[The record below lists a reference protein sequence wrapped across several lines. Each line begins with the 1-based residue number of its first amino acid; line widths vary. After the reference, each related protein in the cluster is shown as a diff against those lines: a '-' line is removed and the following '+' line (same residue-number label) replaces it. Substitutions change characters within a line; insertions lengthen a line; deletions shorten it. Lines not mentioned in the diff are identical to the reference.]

1 MAMGGGVA
9 DPGGGAANRT
19 CCAILAVA
27 VLAVGVGARPGRAG
41 AAQRIKLT
49 MPAASIAMSPVYLA
63 KGRGYFEEEDLDV
76 EIVATP
82 GGGPDIMAL
91 IAGEADFTFTPG
103 DNALLAQQQGRKVK
117 MVMSGLNRL
126 IINWAIHRDVARAK
140 GIAEDTPLPEKLK
153 ALKGLTV
160 GVTQLG
166 ALTAHLATFVV
177 RKAGYVPHQDVKLVP
192 VGSGPTWLAALAN
205 RKVDVALAAA
215 PILDAAIYR
224 GYASMFLN
232 NAKGEDPSL
241 PEFLM
246 EDLLA
251 RPETIAQH
259 PGLVRKMVR
268 AIVKANAWAVKHSPE
283 EVADALRPFLS
294 NTDFVLLLAGVRST
308 LPAFTPDGR
317 ISERSV
323 QVTQDVLQQAGLLQ
337 RRVPFAE
344 AATNDFLPN

>member
-1 MAMGGGVA
+1 M
-9 DPGGGAANRT
+9 NRT
-19 CCAILAVA
+19 WCALLAA
-27 VLAVGVGARPGRAG
+27 GVLALGLGVRPGRLE

-49 MPAASIAMSPVYLA
+49 MPAVSIAMSPVYLA
-63 KGRGYFEEEDLDV
+63 KGKGYFAEEDLDV

-103 DNALLAQQQGRKVK
+103 DNALLAQQQGRKVR

-126 IINWAIHRDVARAK
+126 IINWAIHKDVARAK
-140 GIAEDTPLPEKLK
+140 GIGEGTPLPEKLK

-177 RKAGYVPHQDVKLVP
+177 RRAGYVPHQDVKLVP
-192 VGSGPTWLAALAN
+192 VGSGPTWLAALEN
-205 RKVDVALAAA
+205 RKIDLGLAAT
-215 PILDAAIYR
+215 PILNAAIYR
-224 GYASMFLN
+224 GYALMFLN
-232 NAKGEDPSL
+232 NAKGEDPSV

-251 RPETIAQH
+251 RSETIERH
-259 PGLVRKMVR
+259 PALVRKMVR
-268 AIVKANAWAVKHSPE
+268 ALVKANAWAVKNPPE
-283 EVADALRPFLS
+283 QVAEALRPYLA
-294 NTDFVLLLAGVRST
+294 NTDFVLLLAGVRSAI
-308 LPAFTPDGR
+308 PAFSPDGR

-323 QVTQDVLQQAGLLQ
+323 QITQDVLQQAGLLS
-337 RRVPFAE
+337 RRIPFAE